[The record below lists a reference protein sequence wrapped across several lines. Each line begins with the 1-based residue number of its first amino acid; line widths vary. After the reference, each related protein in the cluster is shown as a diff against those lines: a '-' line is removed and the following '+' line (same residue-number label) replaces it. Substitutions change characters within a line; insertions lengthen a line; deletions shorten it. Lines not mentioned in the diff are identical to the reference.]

1 MVRPKPVQ
9 LPKKQPKPA
18 QEGERKSTREKFPS
32 FLARSVLE
40 DSIVKQPTENKK
52 KSAKNPKLSDPKTA
66 SSESEEGTKK
76 SPRKRQTSV
85 QLADFDTST
94 KRQPIKKAKSSDEDL
109 EVSFK
114 SGSVKKKSPA
124 KKIEKAQK
132 SPVLKVTKS
141 KAAKDKKKAKSPVVK
156 ANQVKKKSPAK
167 KANSPKVPA
176 KKSKVSPAK
185 KVKSPAQKKSPF
197 RKAKSPVVPA
207 KKNKTVK
214 GNKKSPTKIA
224 KSPAQKAKSPTQKAK
239 SPPQKAMSP
248 AQMTKI
254 RSSSKPCEICGREFL
269 TKQKAKERNHHLA
282 MVHYREE
289 IITNLMRS
297 KEDGEND
304 GNFPCI
310 KCDFSG
316 KTYKNILQHY
326 VRSHKIG
333 QEYLNKDIEAGKLE
347 AKKADYAKS
356 PKAKSPNISL
366 KDIQKG
372 KKSPIEKVKKAG
384 RAAAKAARGALKEPA
399 LGTKLRQ
406 EPQKAK
412 SPSQKTKNGKA
423 ESSTMQEKKKNV
435 PAKKAA
441 KKGNPLAGVTYAASN
456 IRSEMLAIPNGDTE
470 PAKNKKCQKSK
481 EAVSKPAKENNSNA
495 ANDNKTEAE
504 IAQFQKEIEEY
515 RKEKQ
520 NTKAQAKKPVK
531 SQKEKVK
538 KPKSSKQILEEVSH
552 VSQLEENSFRDAKKS
567 KPNSKTAAGLRN
579 TNQVLKEYNA
589 NHEDNLFKP
598 NSTQNR

>member
-32 FLARSVLE
+32 FLVRSVLE
-40 DSIVKQPTENKK
+40 DSIVKTTENKK
-52 KSAKNPKLSDPKTA
+52 KPAKKEKLSESNTA
-66 SSESEEGTKK
+66 SSESEGGTKK
-76 SPRKRQTSV
+76 SPRKRQTSKH
-85 QLADFDTST
+85 LEDFDTST

-114 SGSVKKKSPA
+114 TGSVKKKSPA
-124 KKIEKAQK
+124 KKIEKAKK
-132 SPVLKVTKS
+132 SPNLKVTKS

-176 KKSKVSPAK
+176 KKA
-185 KVKSPAQKKSPF
+185 KSPAQKKSPF

-239 SPPQKAMSP
+239 SPSQKAKSP
-248 AQMTKI
+248 AQKTKI

-269 TKQKAKERNHHLA
+269 TKEKAKERNHHLA

-289 IITNLMRS
+289 IIANLVRS

-310 KCDFSG
+310 KCDYSG

-372 KKSPIEKVKKAG
+372 TKSPIEKVKKAG
-384 RAAAKAARGALKEPA
+384 RAAANAARGALKEPA

-412 SPSQKTKNGKA
+412 SPTQKTKNGKA
-423 ESSTMQEKKKNV
+423 ESSTMQEMKKNV

-470 PAKNKKCQKSK
+470 PAKNEKCQKTK
-481 EAVSKPAKENNSNA
+481 EAVSKPSKENETA
-495 ANDNKTEAE
+495 VEA
-504 IAQFQKEIEEY
+504 
-515 RKEKQ
+515 
-520 NTKAQAKKPVK
+520 
-531 SQKEKVK
+531 
-538 KPKSSKQILEEVSH
+538 
-552 VSQLEENSFRDAKKS
+552 S
-567 KPNSKTAAGLRN
+567 KPSKTDRRLTKVR
-579 TNQVLKEYNA
+579 KMP
-589 NHEDNLFKP
+589 K
-598 NSTQNR
+598 

>member
-1 MVRPKPVQ
+1 MIRSKPVR
-9 LPKKQPKPA
+9 LPTIPASPKKQPKPA

-32 FLARSVLE
+32 FLVRSVLE
-40 DSIVKQPTENKK
+40 DSIVKPKENQKK
-52 KSAKNPKLSDPKTA
+52 PAKNAKLSESKTA
-66 SSESEEGTKK
+66 SSESEGGTKK

-114 SGSVKKKSPA
+114 TGGVKKKSPA
-124 KKIEKAQK
+124 KKIEKAKQ
-132 SPVLKVTKS
+132 SPNLKVTKS
-141 KAAKDKKKAKSPVVK
+141 KAAKAKKKAKSPVVK

-176 KKSKVSPAK
+176 KKSKSSPAK
-185 KVKSPAQKKSPF
+185 KAKSPAQKKSPF

-207 KKNKTVK
+207 KKNKAVK
-214 GNKKSPTKIA
+214 GNKKTPTKIA

-239 SPPQKAMSP
+239 SPAQK
-248 AQMTKI
+248 TKI

-289 IITNLMRS
+289 IITNLLRS
-297 KEDGEND
+297 KEDGENV
-304 GNFPCI
+304 GNFPCT
-310 KCDFSG
+310 KCDYNG
-316 KTYKNILQHY
+316 KNYKNILEHY

-356 PKAKSPNISL
+356 PKAKSHNISL

-372 KKSPIEKVKKAG
+372 KKSPVEKVKK
-384 RAAAKAARGALKEPA
+384 
-399 LGTKLRQ
+399 TKS
-406 EPQKAK
+406 PFQKAK
-412 SPSQKTKNGKA
+412 SPAAKNKKA
-423 ESSTMQEKKKNV
+423 ESSTVQEKKKNV
-435 PAKKAA
+435 PAKKAG

-470 PAKNKKCQKSK
+470 PARNKKYQKPK
-481 EAVSKPAKENNSNA
+481 EGASKPATENKSNA
-495 ANDNKTEAE
+495 AKDNNTEAE
-504 IAQFQKEIEEY
+504 IAQFNKEIEEY
-515 RKEKQ
+515 KKEKQ

-538 KPKSSKQILEEVSH
+538 KPKSSKKILEEVSH
-552 VSQLEENSFRDAKKS
+552 VSQLEENSFKDAKKS

-579 TNQVLKEYNA
+579 TDQVLKEYNA

>member
-1 MVRPKPVQ
+1 MIRPKPVR
-9 LPKKQPKPA
+9 LPKNPPKPA
-18 QEGERKSTREKFPS
+18 QQGERKSTRERFPS
-32 FLARSVLE
+32 FLVRSVLE
-40 DSIVKQPTENKK
+40 DSIVKTTENKK
-52 KSAKNPKLSDPKTA
+52 KPAKNPKMSESKTA
-66 SSESEEGTKK
+66 SSESEGGTKK

-94 KRQPIKKAKSSDEDL
+94 KRLPVKKAKSSDEDL

-114 SGSVKKKSPA
+114 TGSVKKKSPA
-124 KKIEKAQK
+124 KK
-132 SPVLKVTKS
+132 SPNLKVTKS

-176 KKSKVSPAK
+176 KKSKSSPAK
-185 KVKSPAQKKSPF
+185 KAKSPAQKKSPF
-197 RKAKSPVVPA
+197 RKAKSPTQ
-207 KKNKTVK
+207 K
-214 GNKKSPTKIA
+214 A
-224 KSPAQKAKSPTQKAK
+224 KSPAQKAKSPAQK
-239 SPPQKAMSP
+239 
-248 AQMTKI
+248 TKI

-269 TKQKAKERNHHLA
+269 TKEKVRERNYHLA

-297 KEDGEND
+297 KEDGENI

-310 KCDFSG
+310 KCDYNG
-316 KTYKNILQHY
+316 KTYKNVLKHY
-326 VRSHKIG
+326 VRSHKMG

-347 AKKADYAKS
+347 AKKANYAKS

-366 KDIQKG
+366 KDIKKG
-372 KKSPIEKVKKAG
+372 KKSPIEKVKKAS
-384 RAAAKAARGALKEPA
+384 RAAANAARGALKEPA

-470 PAKNKKCQKSK
+470 SAKNKKCQKSK
-481 EAVSKPAKENNSNA
+481 EGVSKPAKENKSDA
-495 ANDNKTEAE
+495 ANDDKTEAE

-520 NTKAQAKKPVK
+520 NTKTQAKKPVK
-531 SQKEKVK
+531 LQKEKVK

>member
-1 MVRPKPVQ
+1 M
-9 LPKKQPKPA
+9 
-18 QEGERKSTREKFPS
+18 G
-32 FLARSVLE
+32 
-40 DSIVKQPTENKK
+40 
-52 KSAKNPKLSDPKTA
+52 
-66 SSESEEGTKK
+66 
-76 SPRKRQTSV
+76 
-85 QLADFDTST
+85 
-94 KRQPIKKAKSSDEDL
+94 
-109 EVSFK
+109 
-114 SGSVKKKSPA
+114 
-124 KKIEKAQK
+124 
-132 SPVLKVTKS
+132 
-141 KAAKDKKKAKSPVVK
+141 
-156 ANQVKKKSPAK
+156 
-167 KANSPKVPA
+167 
-176 KKSKVSPAK
+176 
-185 KVKSPAQKKSPF
+185 
-197 RKAKSPVVPA
+197 
-207 KKNKTVK
+207 
-214 GNKKSPTKIA
+214 
-224 KSPAQKAKSPTQKAK
+224 
-239 SPPQKAMSP
+239 
-248 AQMTKI
+248 
-254 RSSSKPCEICGREFL
+254 
-269 TKQKAKERNHHLA
+269 
-282 MVHYREE
+282 
-289 IITNLMRS
+289 NLMRS
-297 KEDGEND
+297 KEDGENI

-310 KCDFSG
+310 KCDYNG
-316 KTYKNILQHY
+316 KTYKNILQHC

-372 KKSPIEKVKKAG
+372 KKSPIEKVKKAS
-384 RAAAKAARGALKEPA
+384 RAAANAARGALKEPA

-456 IRSEMLAIPNGDTE
+456 IRSEMLAIPNGDPE

-481 EAVSKPAKENNSNA
+481 EPVSKPAKENKSNA
-495 ANDNKTEAE
+495 ANENKTDAE

-520 NTKAQAKKPVK
+520 NSKTQAKKPVK

-579 TNQVLKEYNA
+579 TTA
-589 NHEDNLFKP
+589 
-598 NSTQNR
+598 